1 MIKLHND
8 SPSHLAYKAYCSGL
22 DSQRDYNSEN
32 IKRNDATVRRLPFQQ
47 YVSSKSARD
56 PYHIYSITQRLFFI
70 RLTVFSFFHLTLQY
84 NSRLVSQ
91 PLQTA
96 RALVPFT

>member
-32 IKRNDATVRRLPFQQ
+32 IKRNDATVQRLPFQKQ
-47 YVSSKSARD
+47 GNLQGTHIIFILLHNVSSS
-56 PYHIYSITQRLFFI
+56 
-70 RLTVFSFFHLTLQY
+70 
-84 NSRLVSQ
+84 
-91 PLQTA
+91 
-96 RALVPFT
+96 